1 MASDQRRLSARSIV
15 LSTLLGTQPPRLPV
29 DRLVRACAI
38 FGIAG
43 GTARTAISRMAA
55 AGELVADDRSRYRLA
70 GGFEDRQ
77 RVQETARAGERLDW
91 NGRWRMAVVVG
102 EARERAARAELR
114 RAADRLRL
122 AELRDGV
129 WLRPDNLPR
138 DREPDATGIIGAQ
151 CTWFDAH
158 DQVGDDH
165 LVAALWDLDAWTAAA
180 QDLRRQMSDLQHRLD
195 RDDLGALADGFVLS
209 ATTLRH
215 FRTDPLLPDELLP
228 RRWAGRRLRAD
239 YDVFDA
245 SFRSVLAEWFADA

>member
-1 MASDQRRLSARSIV
+1 MPIDERRLSARSVI

-38 FGIAG
+38 FDIAG

-70 GGFEDRQ
+70 GAFVDRQ
-77 RVQETARAGERLDW
+77 RAQDTARAGARLDW

-102 EARERAARAELR
+102 EARERAARADLR

-138 DREPDATGIIGAQ
+138 DREPDAAAIIAAQ
-151 CTWFDAH
+151 CRWFDVH
-158 DQVGDDH
+158 DPADDAGV
-165 LVAALWDLDAWTAAA
+165 VAVLWDLDAWTATA
-180 QDLRRQMSDLQHRLD
+180 QELRRQMAELQHRLD
-195 RDDLGALADGFVLS
+195 RADRHALADGFVVS
-209 ATTLRH
+209 AAALRH

-228 RRWAGRRLRAD
+228 RRWAGRRLRSD
-239 YDVFDA
+239 YDHFDA
-245 SFRSVLAEWFADA
+245 RFRSVLAEWFAG